1 MLIKCLCRNSAKTLS
16 RHRCSISEGHIPEVD
31 VVAQGP
37 PNLWSDCCC
46 ADYADWWIDDALL
59 DARTDENSHVMDE
72 NSRENSH
79 VIPFSH
85 QLDESSTAWSTPA
98 PWDSRTTHT
107 MMVARPSLR
116 KTPSGWWVS
125 SEHLHRDSPYGLWYI
140 AIMPD
145 IYIYI

>member
-1 MLIKCLCRNSAKTLS
+1 
-16 RHRCSISEGHIPEVD
+16 
-31 VVAQGP
+31 
-37 PNLWSDCCC
+37 
-46 ADYADWWIDDALL
+46 
-59 DARTDENSHVMDE
+59 
-72 NSRENSH
+72 
-79 VIPFSH
+79 
-85 QLDESSTAWSTPA
+85 LDESSTAWSTPA

-145 IYIYI
+145 IYICIEREIRLYYIILFYIILYIYYIILYYIILYYIIFYID